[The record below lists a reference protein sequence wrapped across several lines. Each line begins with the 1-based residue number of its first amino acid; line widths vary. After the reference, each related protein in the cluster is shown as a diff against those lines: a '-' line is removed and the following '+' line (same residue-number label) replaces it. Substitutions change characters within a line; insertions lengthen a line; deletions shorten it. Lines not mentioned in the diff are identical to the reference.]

1 MSKASVIIGVAML
14 IVGLAGGYAYSVYF
28 APLSGHTSADA
39 PEREPLFYRN
49 PMNPSVTSPVPAKDS
64 MGMDYVPVYAD
75 EKTPPQEREV
85 LFYRSP
91 MNPSV
96 TSPVPAKDSMG
107 MDYIPVFAEEGQDH
121 GRAGTVSIDPVVVQN
136 IGVRTAVARRETLSR
151 AVRAVGRVA
160 FDEENLFRLHPKI
173 EGWVE
178 QIRVDKTGQT
188 VREDEILLSIY
199 SPKLVTAQQEYL
211 LALNGLEVLR
221 DSPFEDIRQ
230 GAEEL
235 AQSSRY
241 RLTLLDVPEHQ
252 IQELEADHKI
262 KKRLHIHAPQAGT
275 VIAIG
280 ARAGQHVTPNTELY
294 SLVDLR
300 QVWVYADIYDY
311 EIPWVQIGD
320 EVEMTL
326 ASVPGRTFKGTV
338 SYIYP
343 YAEARTR
350 TTKVRLVFDNDEQLL
365 RPDMLADVVI
375 ESDRRENAIVVPS
388 EAIVRSGK
396 RTLMFVQREPGKFEP
411 REVTLG
417 LEADGLV
424 AVSNGIAEGE
434 EVVTSAQF
442 LLDSESKLLE
452 ATAKMLETGVSGR
465 GNRDTADGV
474 PADAPDMNAHDG
486 QATKEPT
493 AAGGDET
500 HGHD

>member
-1 MSKASVIIGVAML
+1 ML
-14 IVGLAGGYAYSVYF
+14 LVGLAGGYAYSIYF
-28 APLSGHTSADA
+28 APLPVPTSAEA

-64 MGMDYVPVYAD
+64 MGMDY
-75 EKTPPQEREV
+75 
-85 LFYRSP
+85 
-91 MNPSV
+91 
-96 TSPVPAKDSMG
+96 
-107 MDYIPVFAEEGQDH
+107 IPVFADEGQDH
-121 GRAGTVSIDPVVVQN
+121 GPSGTVSIDPVVVQN
-136 IGVRTAVARRETLSR
+136 IGVRTAVARRDTLSR

-160 FDEENLFRLHPKI
+160 FDEESLFRLHPKI

-178 QIRVDKTGQT
+178 SIRVDKTGQT

-221 DSPFEDIRQ
+221 DSPFEDIGR
-230 GAEEL
+230 GAEQL

-280 ARAGQHVTPNTELY
+280 ARAGQHVTPSTELY

-311 EIPWVQIGD
+311 EIPWVQLGD

-365 RPDMLADVVI
+365 RPDMLTDVVI

-434 EVVTSAQF
+434 VVVTSATF
-442 LLDSESKLLE
+442 LLDSESKLRE
-452 ATAKMLETGVSGR
+452 ATAKMLETGVTGR
-465 GNRDTADGV
+465 GNRATAADA
-474 PADAPDMNAHDG
+474 PADASDMNAHDG
-486 QATKEPT
+486 HAAEGPT
-493 AAGGDET
+493 AAGADET